1 MLEELKYH
9 DYYVSLL
16 ILGSIDYA
24 IGDLLSTAIAECG
37 FLEKEYYLTNVEIPS
52 DERIRDWL
60 DGKLD
65 ESI

>member
-1 MLEELKYH
+1 
-9 DYYVSLL
+9 L

-24 IGDLLSTAIAECG
+24 IGDLLNEAIAECG
-37 FLEKEYYLTNVEIPS
+37 FLAKDYYLTNVEIPT